1 MNDLLTEMTK
11 AHHSKEIEGFYV
23 DLWDRLYKHDQRSRL
38 DSMKAALEVLK
49 NPPEEFL
56 EAMVEHMYA
65 MSRLVDLGD
74 THLDETDMQ
83 RLLQAAI
90 NQTLKDDEDGK

>member
-1 MNDLLTEMTK
+1 MNNLLTEMTK
-11 AHHSKEIEGFYV
+11 AHHNNGFGTG
-23 DLWDRLYKHDQRSRL
+23 SRL
-38 DSMKAALEVLK
+38 FHWDSITDGSKAGHIADMKAALEVLK

-65 MSRLVDLGD
+65 MSRRVDLSD

-83 RLLQAAI
+83 RLLQSAI
-90 NQTLKDDEDGK
+90 NQTLKDDE